1 EIHPTL
7 AKIRELDPQER
18 YFSFDLCLTRPPTE
32 AVMDQPVDHERL
44 SGKRHVTATRYS
56 TEITKK
62 VPQPFA
68 EPLRSRASKS
78 LMYLTTFFVV
88 TSLYVYSKYGEKIR
102 TADNRL
108 AYLQAAAEILLL
120 FCAAFVVYA
129 HVLVDKCVVKK
140 VSSRGWSAEK
150 NLFNAHELQ
159 TPVTPR
165 VYLNDVHTYRDLLNE
180 YGVTVGSRPDMK
192 AIINRVFEA
201 HQIFSTDHPSATG
214 NKTVGVFISGPG
226 AMKSATEHAV
236 ADLGSSHFDLHEE
249 EFEFYHRRLVNA
261 RVAAAKSKKPISTD
275 KYLDMWGNSLGF
287 SCLFNL
293 AFLLI
298 PATRNSAFMEVL
310 GISYANGVKYHR
322 WLGVFTVLFAVLHC
336 IPYYWKWARKDKLL
350 HESFP
355 CFNCSIK
362 DGEEGHE
369 RWVTFF
375 GELALLC
382 FLAMSFSAIPYVRRN
397 FFNVFY
403 YVHHLFFIALVF
415 VVLHWAGFV
424 WFLLAPVLGYLMSRF
439 LSTSNSFTAVQVTEF
454 TSLSGEFVKI
464 VVSRSA
470 LRDGDFQVG
479 KFVYINVPAVS
490 QLQWHPFSVASS
502 PRSSATSLTLIMKS
516 LGDWTNAVTE
526 YCDECKKNNTLPT
539 VYLDGYYGSS
549 YEFYEDYS
557 TVCLVAGGVGVTPLL
572 AILNDMVAKIV
583 DREQLHQKVYFIF
596 TFRELS
602 LLEELHP
609 LLLKIR
615 ELDPEETY
623 FSLVFSLTREPTE
636 SMLERKIDHE
646 RLHGF
651 DNLTPTHNGD
661 GSHKPFA
668 VPLQSRATKSLVYVT
683 VFALAVAVLVVIEY
697 GGAGKI
703 EEHNG
708 ELWAVQNF
716 VEVVVIFVCALLVF
730 GFVYLERKVLAKS
743 KSSGATELSEKHPG
757 DVGVVPFTSQLHAAD
772 IHTYRDLV
780 AQYNVAIGPRLDLQS
795 TLREVFSAH
804 QTFVASHPS
813 SAKDAAAGI
822 FVSGP
827 SSLKASVDEAVSA
840 IDSSSF
846 DIFTEEFQL

>member
-1 EIHPTL
+1 MPSIAAPAAGSSPNPVGAYAVVKTPDTSGQTRSKRFGPSPWATKHWYLGSLAQLLAFGAIGLFVFGQVAYAAPVYWTHLKVTMTKWWGVRTEMVRPTYLFLFCGVTFL
-7 AKIRELDPQER
+7 ACLLLVEFLRHFNARRITSRYVLKLAQLLRRKPHAFGKVSPLSYGELL
-18 YFSFDLCLTRPPTE
+18 FLLCL
-32 AVMDQPVDHERL
+32 VGGNV
-44 SGKRHVTATRYS
+44 
-56 TEITKK
+56 
-62 VPQPFA
+62 
-68 EPLRSRASKS
+68 
-78 LMYLTTFFVV
+78 FV
-88 TSLYVYSKYGEKIR
+88 L
-102 TADNRL
+102 
-108 AYLQAAAEILLL
+108 
-120 FCAAFVVYA
+120 
-129 HVLVDKCVVKK
+129 
-140 VSSRGWSAEK
+140 
-150 NLFNAHELQ
+150 
-159 TPVTPR
+159 
-165 VYLNDVHTYRDLLNE
+165 
-180 YGVTVGSRPDMK
+180 
-192 AIINRVFEA
+192 
-201 HQIFSTDHPSATG
+201 
-214 NKTVGVFISGPG
+214 
-226 AMKSATEHAV
+226 
-236 ADLGSSHFDLHEE
+236 
-249 EFEFYHRRLVNA
+249 
-261 RVAAAKSKKPISTD
+261 
-275 KYLDMWGNSLGF
+275 LGF